1 MEVLKYLKSAYP
13 FTNGQNFARF
23 VGAVDIFMASKK
35 KREQGI
41 IASIFIIPEQKWYYP
56 KNTEEFADIAIN
68 HIEFYQDKPKPMK
81 QPNRTEYRGPKLTD
95 NSKMPYGKHQGEKM
109 ANVPPEYLIWC
120 FENNKCNPAV
130 AFYVSENLDNLRKEV
145 ENGKKGIR

>member
-23 VGAVDIFMASKK
+23 VGAVDIFLASKK
-35 KREQGI
+35 KKEQGI

-68 HIEFYQDKPKPMK
+68 HIEFYQNKPKPMK
-81 QPNRTEYRGPKLTD
+81 QPNRTEYKGRKLKD
-95 NSKMPYGKHQGEKM
+95 SDRIDYGKYKGEMM
-109 ANVPPEYLIWC
+109 ANIPADYL
-120 FENNKCNPAV
+120 V
-130 AFYVSENLDNLRKEV
+130 
-145 ENGKKGIR
+145 